1 MVCMI
6 ELYDILFVVW
16 EFICNYRGKKF
27 EGFFKI
33 NREMERVREMRKL
46 NFM

>member
-27 EGFFKI
+27 EGFLKLI
-33 NREMERVREMRKL
+33 ERWRELGR
-46 NFM
+46 